1 MERGAAQALIPPW
14 GGGGVAQLSVHWA
27 VCRVPLGPAPR
38 ILVRRGPALVRTPQA
53 SVPMGPPP
61 SPVSRGLC
69 VRVWPAGAEDRGSH
83 ERLGKGTALRL
94 GPHV

>member
-1 MERGAAQALIPPW
+1 MGRGAAQNLIPPW

-27 VCRVPLGPAPR
+27 VYRVPLGPAPR

-53 SVPMGPPP
+53 SVPVGPP
-61 SPVSRGLC
+61 VSHGLC
-69 VRVWPAGAEDRGSH
+69 IRVWPAGAEGRGSD

-94 GPHV
+94 GPHA